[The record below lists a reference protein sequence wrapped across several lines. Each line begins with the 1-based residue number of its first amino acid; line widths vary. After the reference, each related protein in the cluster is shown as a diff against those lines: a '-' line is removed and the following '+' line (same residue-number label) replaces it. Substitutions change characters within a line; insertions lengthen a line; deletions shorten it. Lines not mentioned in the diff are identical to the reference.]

1 MTWVVRPLA
10 DVLAELGSPRIIA
23 IDGGSSAGKTTLA
36 SRIPGA
42 AVVHTDDIAWHH
54 SRFGWEDL
62 LIAGVI
68 EPFRR
73 GEAISY
79 RPPQWD
85 VRGRGGAVEV
95 PAGAPLLV
103 IEGVGSAR
111 PSLRP
116 LVDAAIWIETDTSL
130 RDARDVQRVAAG
142 ETTTSDKDAWLEE
155 EVPFLAAQRAW
166 ELADVVVD
174 GSFEHPT
181 DVRVRQR

>member
-1 MTWVVRPLA
+1 MVRPL
-10 DVLAELGSPRIIA
+10 DEVLAELGPLRVLA

-42 AVVHTDDIAWHH
+42 TVVHTDDIAWHH

-62 LIAGVI
+62 LVEHVI

-73 GEAISY
+73 GEAIGY

-85 VRGRGGAVEV
+85 LRGREGAVVV

-103 IEGVGSAR
+103 VEGVGSAR

-116 LVDAAIWIETDTSL
+116 LVDAAIWVETDTSL
-130 RDARDVQRVAAG
+130 RDERDEQRIAAG

-181 DVRVRQR
+181 DVRVRQP